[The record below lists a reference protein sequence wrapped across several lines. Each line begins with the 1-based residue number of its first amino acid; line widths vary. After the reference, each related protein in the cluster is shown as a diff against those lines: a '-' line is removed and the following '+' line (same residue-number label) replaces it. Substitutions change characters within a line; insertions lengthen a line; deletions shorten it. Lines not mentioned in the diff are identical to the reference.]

1 VYTVEERPP
10 MKRKAKPKKRKLKV
24 DATHNRTVRVRVDAY
39 GVVCEAV
46 ENGIA
51 YGWRRAHK
59 HADAPG
65 EEAICSAIYQAVI
78 NELCEA
84 LEFPPFEEEANATPR

>member
-10 MKRKAKPKKRKLKV
+10 MKRKAKRKLKV

-46 ENGIA
+46 ENGI
-51 YGWRRAHK
+51 GWGWQRAHK
-59 HADAPG
+59 HSEAPS
-65 EEAICSAIYQAVI
+65 EQALKDAIYQAVI

-84 LEFPPFEEEANATPR
+84 LEFPPFEEEANAAPR